1 MSIPLFFAAMRMQS
15 AKDILVDG
23 GVTWNYPLD
32 LFDDKKYV
40 INLAAGVD
48 PKSVGFTTV
57 YDAGHVYNKE
67 TLGFRVDTKDEILSE
82 KDNWRLP
89 PVEINDFFDY
99 AKALVGF
106 MGDMANKMH
115 LHGNDW
121 DRTVFIDAGGV
132 RTTEFDLSDDQV
144 NMLINNGQ
152 TGVKEYFKWFN
163 DPGANPPPRNR
174 V

>member
-1 MSIPLFFAAMRMQS
+1 MVQRGR
-15 AKDILVDG
+15 ILR
-23 GVTWNYPLD
+23 L
-32 LFDDKKYV
+32 
-40 INLAAGVD
+40 
-48 PKSVGFTTV
+48 
-57 YDAGHVYNKE
+57 
-67 TLGFRVDTKDEILSE
+67 DTKDEILSE

-106 MGDMANKMH
+106 MGDIANKMH

-152 TGVKEYFKWFN
+152 TGVREYFKWFN